1 MALQLTSD
9 DRAVLAGASGEGLA
23 LAMRVL
29 TAVAEA
35 MGATGLLDIS
45 GAHID
50 GCLYQG
56 QVGLDF
62 VERLAVDGARVK
74 VPTTLNV
81 GSIDL
86 LHPELYQG
94 DPAEALASRRLMQMY
109 EDLGCLPTWTC
120 APYQLA
126 VRPALGEQVAWAESN
141 AIVFANSVLGART
154 HRYGDFLDVCAALTG
169 RAPAAGLHL
178 DENRRAEVVFDVSN
192 LAPRL
197 LASDVLFPALGHIVG
212 AGSGNAVPAI
222 VGLPAATEDQLKALG
237 AAAAAA
243 GAVAM
248 FHAVGITPEAP
259 DLATALHGRAPRATV
274 KVTPAAIRK
283 TRDQLST
290 LADGPIGAVCVGT
303 PHASLA
309 EMEQVAELLAGRRIA
324 TGTEAYISTGRD
336 IAAQANVNGTT
347 NRLTAAGFTV
357 VTDTC
362 TYVSPVLRGSGPVM
376 TDSAKWAYYAP
387 ANMGVDVIF
396 GSLAE
401 VIESAVAGS
410 VRRDESLWSG

>member
-1 MALQLTSD
+1 MA
-9 DRAVLAGASGEGLA
+9 
-23 LAMRVL
+23 
-29 TAVAEA
+29 
-35 MGATGLLDIS
+35 ATELLDIA
-45 GAHID
+45 GAHVD

-56 QVGLDF
+56 RVGLDF
-62 VERLAVDGARVK
+62 VERLAADGARVK

-86 LHPELYQG
+86 LHPELFQG
-94 DPAEALASRRLMQMY
+94 DPGEARASRRLMQMY

-126 VRPALGEQVAWAESN
+126 VRPALGDQVAWAESN

-154 HRYGDFLDVCAALTG
+154 HRYGDFIDICAALTG

-178 DENRRAEVVFDVSN
+178 AENRRAEIVFDVSN
-192 LAPRL
+192 LTPRL
-197 LASDVLFPALGHIVG
+197 LGSDVLFPALGHIVG
-212 AGSGNAVPAI
+212 GGSGSAVPAI

-259 DLATALHGRAPRATV
+259 DLETATHGRPPRATV
-274 KVTPAAIRK
+274 EVTIAAIRK
-283 TRDQLST
+283 SRDELST
-290 LADGPIGAVCVGT
+290 LADGAISAVCVGT

-309 EMEQVAELLAGRRIA
+309 EMNRVVELMAGRRIA
-324 TGTEAYISTGRD
+324 PSIEAYISTGRA
-336 IAAQANVNGTT
+336 IAAQADAAGTT
-347 NRLTAAGFTV
+347 DQLTAAGFSV

-362 TYVSPVLRGSGPVM
+362 TYVSPVLRGAGAVM

-387 ANMGVDVIF
+387 ANIGVDVIF
-396 GSLAE
+396 GSLPE
-401 VIESAVAGS
+401 VIESAVAGV

>member
-1 MALQLTSD
+1 MTVELTKG
-9 DRAVLAGASGEGLA
+9 DRALLAGRSGEGLA

-29 TAVAEA
+29 VAVANA
-35 MGATGLLDIS
+35 MGAAELLHIS

-56 QVGLDF
+56 RVGLDF
-62 VERLAVDGARVK
+62 VERLAADGARVR

-86 LHPELYQG
+86 LHPELYRG
-94 DPAEALASRRLMQMY
+94 DPEEARASRRLMQMY
-109 EDLGCLPTWTC
+109 EDLGCRPTWTC

-178 DENRRAEVVFDVSN
+178 EKNRRAEIVFDVSG
-192 LAPRL
+192 LPPAL
-197 LASDVLFPALGHIVG
+197 LASDVVFPTLGHVIG
-212 AGSGNAVPAI
+212 AGAGNAVPAI

-243 GAVAM
+243 GAVGM

-259 DLATALHGRAPRATV
+259 DLATALHGGAARATIE
-274 KVTPAAIRK
+274 VTVAAIRRA
-283 TRDQLST
+283 RDELST
-290 LADGPIGAVCVGT
+290 LGSGTIRAVCLGT
-303 PHASLA
+303 PHASLS
-309 EMEQVAELLAGRRIA
+309 EMERVVELLAGRQVA
-324 TGTEAYISTGRD
+324 HDTEAYISTGRD
-336 IAAQANVNGTT
+336 IAARAAASGIAAG
-347 NRLTAAGFTV
+347 LAAAGFTV

-362 TYVSPVLRGSGPVM
+362 TYVSPVLRTGGPVM

-387 ANMGVDVIF
+387 ANIGVDVIF
-396 GSLAE
+396 GSLRE
-401 VIESAVAGS
+401 VIESAVAGR
-410 VRRDESLWSG
+410 VCRDESLWSG

>member
-1 MALQLTSD
+1 MAVQLTTG
-9 DRAVLAGASGEGLA
+9 DRALLGGRSGDGLA

-29 TAVAEA
+29 VAVAAA
-35 MGATGLLDIS
+35 MGATELLDIS

-56 QVGLDF
+56 RVGLDF
-62 VERLAVDGARVK
+62 VERLAADGARVR

-94 DPAEALASRRLMQMY
+94 DPEDARASRLLMQMY
-109 EDLGCLPTWTC
+109 EDLGCRPTWTC
-120 APYQLA
+120 APYQLPA
-126 VRPALGEQVAWAESN
+126 RPALGEQVAWAESN

-178 DENRRAEVVFDVSN
+178 TENRRAEIVFDVSN
-192 LAPRL
+192 VVPTL
-197 LASDVLFPALGHIVG
+197 LTSDVLFPALGHIIG
-212 AGSGNAVPAI
+212 AGSGNSVPAI

-243 GAVAM
+243 GSVGM

-259 DLATALHGRAPRATV
+259 DLATALHGRFPHTTIE
-274 KVTPAAIRK
+274 VTAAAIRAA
-283 TRDQLST
+283 RDQLST
-290 LADGPIGAVCVGT
+290 LAGGPIGAVCVGT

-309 EMEQVAELLAGRRIA
+309 EMNRVVELLAGRRIA
-324 TGTEAYISTGRD
+324 RDTEAYISTGRD
-336 IAAQANVNGTT
+336 IAAQAVATGTDELL
-347 NRLTAAGFTV
+347 RAAGFTV

-362 TYVSPVLRGSGPVM
+362 TYVSPVLRGGGPVM

-387 ANMGVDVIF
+387 ANIGVDVIF
-396 GSLAE
+396 GSLPE
-401 VIESAVAGS
+401 VIESAVAGM
-410 VRRDESLWSG
+410 VCRDERLWSG